1 MERTVDRGQRTDERD
16 IIVHGADLVTSRG
29 YTRVPNF
36 LLETRSLSPGAK
48 MAYAILLK
56 YGYEKDFCF
65 PGQDRM
71 AEDMG
76 VTRQSVNTYVKELQ
90 KAKYIDVK
98 RKGQGRPNT
107 YFLNLTGDGK
117 IRTTR

>member
-1 MERTVDRGQRTDERD
+1 MERTVDRGQRTEERD
-16 IIVHGADLVTSRG
+16 IIVHGADLVTNRG

-36 LLETRSLSPGAK
+36 LLETRSISPGAK
-48 MAYAILLK
+48 FAYAILLK
-56 YGYEKDFCF
+56 YAYEKDFCF
-65 PGQDRM
+65 PGQERM

-90 KAKYIDVK
+90 KARYIDVK